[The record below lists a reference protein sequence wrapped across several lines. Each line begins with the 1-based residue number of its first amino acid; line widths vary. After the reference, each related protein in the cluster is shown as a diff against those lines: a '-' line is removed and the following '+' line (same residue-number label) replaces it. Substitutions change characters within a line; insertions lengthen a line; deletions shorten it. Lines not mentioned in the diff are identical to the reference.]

1 MIKIYVDADA
11 CPVKHEIYRIAE
23 RHKLKTILVSNSW
36 MRIQQ
41 SELIELVVVND
52 SFDAADNW
60 IADQISEHDIAVTAD
75 IPLASRCLEKGARV
89 IDPKG
94 KLFTKE
100 SIGDA
105 LANRELMAYL
115 RDMGNITGGPAPF
128 APQDRSRFMQQLD
141 IQIQSAIRS
150 EKQN

>member
-1 MIKIYVDADA
+1 MVMIRIFVDADA
-11 CPVKHEIYRIAE
+11 CPVKNEIYKIAE
-23 RHKLKTILVSNSW
+23 RHHLKTVVVSNSW
-36 MRIQQ
+36 MRIPQ
-41 SELIELVVVND
+41 SELIEFKVVND

-60 IADQISEHDIAVTAD
+60 IADHILEHEIAVTAD

-115 RDMGNITGGPAPF
+115 RDMGNVTGGPAPF
-128 APQDRSRFMQQLD
+128 SPQDRSRFMQQLD
-141 IQIQSAIRS
+141 IQIQSALRS
-150 EKQN
+150 RK